1 MYERKEK
8 KMGKKVLSVLCMV
21 ALVFTFCVGCG
32 DSGAQGD
39 TEQTYNFKLAMSYP
53 TDHADTQ
60 AAQRAATGAAC
71 CTVCIPVGQS
81 EKDLPWK
88 CSTIWKVMRRASSP
102 LHSRST
108 ARMPTAI

>member
-1 MYERKEK
+1 
-8 KMGKKVLSVLCMV
+8 MGKKVLSVLCMV

-60 AAQRAATGAAC
+60 AAQRAADT
-71 CTVCIPVGQS
+71 IK
-81 EKDLPWK
+81 EKDKRACKHYNL
-88 CSTIWKVMRRASSP
+88 SVLTAGGLSAGLRRSYDGND
-102 LHSRST
+102 
-108 ARMPTAI
+108 

>member
-1 MYERKEK
+1 
-8 KMGKKVLSVLCMV
+8 MGKKVLSVLCMV

-60 AAQRAATGAAC
+60 SCGHNQRKDKRAC
-71 CTVCIPVGQS
+71 KHYHLSVLTVGGLS
-81 EKDLPWK
+81 AGL
-88 CSTIWKVMRRASSP
+88 RRSYDGND
-102 LHSRST
+102 
-108 ARMPTAI
+108 